1 MGVGVE
7 KAGRLAFSSLTS
19 DRPSGPYK
27 SRGGA
32 TQADF
37 PLEAGELRTTSS
49 SNLSQ
54 NDATREK
61 TALSSRGWLEWT
73 GTTRSAASVCSGVN
87 QASMDAQ
94 ESILAPLRP
103 SRSRR
108 RDPFERDLLSIKTAL
123 S

>member
-1 MGVGVE
+1 MGVEEE

-19 DRPSGPYK
+19 DRPSGPYI

-54 NDATREK
+54 TNATREK
-61 TALSSRGWLEWT
+61 TACSLVKRLTRVDRHYALGGIGLLRRKPGKYGCTRIYPRTTSSK
-73 GTTRSAASVCSGVN
+73 S
-87 QASMDAQ
+87 Q
-94 ESILAPLRP
+94 
-103 SRSRR
+103 
-108 RDPFERDLLSIKTAL
+108 
-123 S
+123 